1 MDRQRKR
8 GQKRYLRQQGLKR
21 ASIKHESGKL
31 IYDCDN
37 AQWVIAMPEEPG
49 SIVSDLAKD
58 NMPEEVARVVQQFE
72 DVGLPPTG
80 VVYDPSGFS
89 DDEDDSSSNS

>member
-1 MDRQRKR
+1 MEWQQKKS
-8 GQKRYLRQQGLKR
+8 QKRYLRQQGLKR

-49 SIVSDLAKD
+49 SIVADLAKD
-58 NMPEEVARVVQQFE
+58 AMPEEVGRLVQQFE
-72 DVGLPPTG
+72 DVGLAPTG
-80 VVYDPSGFS
+80 VTYKPDS
-89 DDEDDSSSNS
+89 DNE